1 LETVNA
7 KVNVH
12 DAPGAEAA
20 RAEELYQEAENLVH
34 RRTDRLFIPL
44 MVLQWLAGIGAALWI
59 SPRAWSGATSEI
71 HWHVWAA
78 IFLGGAIAGLPIW
91 LAWKNPGQVLTRQVI
106 AVAQM
111 FFSSLLIHL
120 TGGRIE
126 THFHIF
132 GSLAILA
139 FYRDWRV
146 LATATVIV
154 AWDHFLRGMFWP
166 QSIFGVVTPSHWRW
180 LEHAGWVLFED
191 TFLVISI
198 KQSLREMRGLAQR
211 QASLE
216 TLNANI
222 ENKVIE
228 RTRELTREIADRRK
242 AETALLESQ
251 ALYHSLVEQMPG
263 GVFRK
268 DLEGRFVLVNSWFCN
283 LRDATPAQ
291 FIGRTAQDLIAT
303 EKNPHV
309 LPLLQAGTNHH
320 AEIVRTG
327 RTVEVE
333 EQYPGAENSIR
344 AFHVIKSPVF
354 GADGKIAGSQGFVLD
369 ITERKKAEA
378 ALSYERDLLRALMDT
393 SAERIYFKDLDSR
406 FIRCSKAM
414 AVIFNVPD
422 VSELTGKTDSD
433 FYGGI
438 HAADALRDEQ
448 EIIRTG
454 VPLVGKTEREE
465 WPDGRVTWALSSKM
479 PYRNVAGEIIGTF
492 GISKDIT
499 PIKEAE
505 EKLSQVHKQLLETSR
520 QAGMAEVATSVLH
533 NVGNVLNSVNVSS
546 SLISEKVKNS
556 RVANLAK
563 VVGLLQAN
571 EKNIG
576 SFFNDDPRGK
586 QLPGYLAGLTA
597 HLAQEQEEILRE
609 AGSLVN
615 NVTHIKEIVAMQQD
629 YAKSSGILESLQVK
643 ELVEDALRMNTGAM
657 TRHNVKVVRD
667 FADLPPI
674 LTEKHKVLQILVNLI
689 RNAKYACDE
698 SGKDD
703 KWISLQVR
711 NGDDRIKISVIDN
724 GVGIPA
730 ENLTRIFNHGF
741 TTRKEGHGFGLH
753 SGAIAAKELGG
764 TLAVFSEGIGHG
776 ATFTLELPAKSN
788 GTKATA

>member
-1 LETVNA
+1 METLSIIGTE
-7 KVNVH
+7 
-12 DAPGAEAA
+12 PGAEAA
-20 RAEELYQEAENLVH
+20 RATALYQEAENNVH
-34 RRTDRLFIPL
+34 RRTDRMFASL

-59 SPRAWSGATSEI
+59 SPRTWIGATSEI

-78 IFLGGAIAGLPIW
+78 TFLGGAIAGLPIY
-91 LAWKNPGQVLTRQVI
+91 LAWKYPGQVLTRQVI

-111 FFSSLLIHL
+111 FFSTLLIHL

-132 GSLAILA
+132 GSLAFLA
-139 FYRDWRV
+139 FYRDWKV
-146 LATATVIV
+146 LASATIV
-154 AWDHFLRGMFWP
+154 VVLDHFLRGMYWP
-166 QSIFGVVTPSHWRW
+166 QSIFGVATSNHWRW
-180 LEHAGWVLFED
+180 LEHAGWVLFAD

-198 KQSLREMRGLAQR
+198 RQSLGDMRGLAQR

-216 TLNANI
+216 ALNANI
-222 ENKVIE
+222 EYKVTE
-228 RTRELTREIADRRK
+228 RTKELTREIAERRK
-242 AETALLESQ
+242 AEESLLESQ

-263 GVFRK
+263 GIFRK
-268 DLEGRFVLVNSWFCN
+268 DLAGRFVFVNAWFCN
-283 LRDATPAQ
+283 LRGATPEK
-291 FIGRTAQDLIAT
+291 FIGKTTQDLAAT
-303 EKNPHV
+303 EGNPHL
-309 LPLLQAGTNHH
+309 LPLLHAGTNHH

-327 RTVEVE
+327 WSMEVE
-333 EQYPGAENSIR
+333 EQYPGPDGSIR
-344 AFHVIKSPVF
+344 YFHVIKSPVF
-354 GADGKIAGSQGFVLD
+354 GADGTVAGSQGIVMD
-369 ITERKKAEA
+369 VTERKKAET

-406 FIRCSKAM
+406 FIRCSNAM
-414 AVIFNVPD
+414 TKTFNLRNMN
-422 VSELTGKTDSD
+422 ELMGKRDSD
-433 FYGGI
+433 FFGHE
-438 HAADALRDEQ
+438 HASAALQDEQ

-454 VPLVGKTEREE
+454 EPLIGKTEREV
-465 WPDGRVTWALSSKM
+465 WPDGRVTWALSNKM
-479 PYRNVAGEIIGTF
+479 PYRNVGGEIIGTF

-505 EKLSQVHKQLLETSR
+505 EKLAQVHKQLLESSR

-556 RVANLAK
+556 KVANLAK
-563 VVGLLQAN
+563 VVDLLQAN
-571 EKNIG
+571 APNIG
-576 SFFNDDPRGK
+576 RFFSDDPKGK
-586 QLPGYLAGLTA
+586 QLPGYLASLTA

-615 NVTHIKEIVAMQQD
+615 NIVHIKEIVAMQQS
-629 YAKSSGILESLQVK
+629 YAKSSGVLESLQVA
-643 ELVEDALRMNTGAM
+643 ELVDDALRMNAGAM

-667 FADLPPI
+667 FADQPPI

-689 RNAKYACDE
+689 RNAKYACDD

-703 KWISLQVR
+703 KLIRLRVR
-711 NGDDRIKISVIDN
+711 NGDGRIKISVIDN
-724 GVGIPA
+724 GIGIPA

-764 TLAVFSEGIGHG
+764 TLAAFSAGIGHG
-776 ATFTLELPAKSN
+776 ATFTLELPAKP
-788 GTKATA
+788 TKTNNSA